1 MNRNWLILVFSLSL
15 LFLPARTV
23 AQNADGGIVSISES
37 DDFSAVEPDI
47 ADAIM
52 DPHPSACELEGLKN
66 LALQWFSCIST
77 RDSGFIVEYLVPD
90 LMKLSGPTLYLP
102 VLREALAG
110 LINVPSR
117 TVETFRLKRS
127 CAYLLAKAGEA
138 NKARQLY
145 LDALEEARRYSLKIP
160 FDPLVSTVQSLL
172 KWGFPVDALRLV
184 EEIPEPAERAWR
196 RAEILAYQ
204 EKLEMG
210 WQGKNRTMFPAYQ
223 HLLEQPSGNLSERLR
238 LLSRLKNAYHETYLK
253 HYNRGSP
260 RIPTNSPLS
269 AFDRISGKIFDRLQ
283 FLLALRSREND
294 DETLLMLGVRIA
306 FNQKIPGSLK
316 RRFQEK
322 LYQRTLQLTD
332 LNQRFT
338 VFAEL
343 FRDREFID
351 FPGWETAVRDF
362 FRQSNRLE
370 MFGKAFQ
377 MSGFPRSLLEAGNTS
392 AAISL
397 IGEIPEASERKAVF
411 LELAKEEASFLPTAT
426 SSLLL
431 AEAEKTGL
439 VTSEDRLWYLL
450 EIFDNVAPDSIA
462 SPTVDSLVG
471 KTLEEW
477 HRYLAGQDLS
487 SLPTL
492 FRMYIWSWARLGKFA
507 ALLDVAAAFPDE
519 ARRKFAKGAIA
530 AQCFDQKIRIPAE
543 ILARMKPPEH

>member
-1 MNRNWLILVFSLSL
+1 
-15 LFLPARTV
+15 
-23 AQNADGGIVSISES
+23 
-37 DDFSAVEPDI
+37 
-47 ADAIM
+47 
-52 DPHPSACELEGLKN
+52 
-66 LALQWFSCIST
+66 
-77 RDSGFIVEYLVPD
+77 
-90 LMKLSGPTLYLP
+90 
-102 VLREALAG
+102 
-110 LINVPSR
+110 
-117 TVETFRLKRS
+117 
-127 CAYLLAKAGEA
+127 
-138 NKARQLY
+138 
-145 LDALEEARRYSLKIP
+145 
-160 FDPLVSTVQSLL
+160 
-172 KWGFPVDALRLV
+172 
-184 EEIPEPAERAWR
+184 
-196 RAEILAYQ
+196 
-204 EKLEMG
+204 
-210 WQGKNRTMFPAYQ
+210 MFPAYQ
-223 HLLEQPSGNLSERLR
+223 QLLEQPPENLSERLR

-260 RIPTNSPLS
+260 RIPTNSPLP

-294 DETLLMLGVRIA
+294 DETLLMLGVRTA
-306 FNQKIPGSLK
+306 FNQKIPGPLK

-332 LNQRFT
+332 LKQRFT

-351 FPGWETAVRDF
+351 LPGWENAVRDF

-370 MFGKAFQ
+370 MFGKAYQ

-426 SSLLL
+426 SALLL

-462 SPTVDSLVG
+462 SPPVDSLVG

-477 HRYLAGQDLS
+477 HRYLAGQELS
-487 SLPTL
+487 SLPAL
-492 FRMYIWSWARLGKFA
+492 FRMYIWSWARLGKFS

-543 ILARMKPPEH
+543 ILAQMKPPEH